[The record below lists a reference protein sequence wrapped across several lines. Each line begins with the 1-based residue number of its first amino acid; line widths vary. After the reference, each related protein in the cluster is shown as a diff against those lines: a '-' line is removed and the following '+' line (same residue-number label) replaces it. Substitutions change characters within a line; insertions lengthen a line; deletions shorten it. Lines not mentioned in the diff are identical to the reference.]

1 MLKILKILFIITGSF
16 LFADT
21 GSISGKVTGD
31 SMPLAGAN
39 VFLVGTSMGA
49 TTDSLGSYLIENV
62 PVGKYSLRADYIGY
76 ESSSMEIYVSA
87 SDVGSGDSGE
97 SSFTAKLGIEEDEET
112 DMVKGNQLV
121 GINFNLFSSALGLNE
136 VVVSAAKVQQKITEA
151 PSVIAVVNNRTI
163 RRRTGVD
170 DFNRLASFVK
180 GVDVI
185 YYGVQGAQI
194 NARGFDG
201 GYSTRFRQYTDGLY
215 IGEAVSGQVYSVISG
230 PPKEAISRIEVLF
243 GPQAALYGPDAS
255 QGLLNIIT
263 KTPKT
268 DDENEINFSVSNLDK
283 YRFGG
288 RFTKAYDKF
297 AFDISG
303 TATRAN
309 ELPYENTDTEN
320 PIWWELGG
328 DGEKS
333 YLNEDYYSPLE
344 LDRTQLRTTGYYYL
358 NSNSEVS
365 IFYNIIDGKGYA
377 MGSLGPIYNRD
388 MDQKQ
393 YGLKFNNRNH
403 ALRLTVIDQIADA
416 QFRSQLAIFQ
426 VSNRDA
432 NDKSLPWEEALDA
445 YDNDSTSY
453 WLKFNSRD
461 FIVDYQFNQRVSN
474 RIQLVSGLDY
484 EFKNPDTDRTA
495 IADKGEDPF
504 VGGLRGEDL
513 KEYRY
518 GIYGQFEYDL
528 LNNYSLTGS
537 IRFDGH
543 EFYGDKVS
551 PRIALV
557 KENFLNGSLKL
568 IAGTGFKAPTLM
580 ERNVF
585 SGTKSVFGGTVQ
597 QGYPVDWVANAI
609 AMGSS
614 EGFTLLEFKD
624 KDFDG
629 IYSESDSLL
638 NSNFIEPLKL
648 EELQSIELAYTG
660 IINSKNM
667 ISFNAYGGNYKNFK
681 GPLTLIGLT
690 GSGWNPYVDY
700 FTSPLEN
707 DEVRQIN
714 IGDKLISDEP
724 LPPWTY
730 FLTYQ
735 TLPIDVMFFGI
746 DGGWKHLGEKY
757 EIEMNFSYF
766 NDDDLNGKRDKGKK
780 YELVRDFPDS
790 SATNN
795 ADSIYSDYYDYRRI
809 YSNTSNLKGS
819 LVFSSLNT
827 FVEGLTTSLSLKWTK
842 PFDFVSG
849 DFEATAERE
858 GQFSQF
864 SGGTASWYINPG
876 QIGGGVYSDL
886 DMVYQLNDNVHFG
899 FSIKNIFESQGTTF
913 PLSPKIPRSFEFE
926 TGYRF

>member
-1 MLKILKILFIITGSF
+1 MLGLLSAQGGIITG
-16 LFADT
+16 
-21 GSISGKVTGD
+21 KVTDNNGE
-31 SMPLAGAN
+31 PLAGAN
-39 VFLVGTSMGA
+39 VFLTGTSMGA
-49 TTDSLGSYLIENV
+49 TTDSLGQYIISQI
-62 PVGKYSLRADYIGY
+62 PVGKYTISVGYIGY
-76 ESSSMEIYVSA
+76 ETSTLEVYVSA
-87 SDVGSGDSGE
+87 TDADSQDDTE
-97 SSFTAKLGIEEDEET
+97 TSFSSKLGLDEVDET
-112 DMVKGNQLV
+112 DEIVKGNQLKD
-121 GINFNLFSSALGLNE
+121 INFNLVSSAVGLNE
-136 VVVSAAKVQQKITEA
+136 IVVSAAKVQQKITEA

-201 GYSTRFRQYTDGLY
+201 AYSTRFRQYTDGLY

-230 PPKEAISRIEVLF
+230 PPKESISRIEVLF

-283 YRFGG
+283 YRIGG

-297 AFDISG
+297 AFDVSG
-303 TATRAN
+303 SATRAN
-309 ELPYENTDTEN
+309 ELPYNNSDTKN

-328 DGEKS
+328 DKL

-344 LDRTQLRTTGYYYL
+344 IDRTHVRTSGYYYI
-358 NSNSEVS
+358 NQNSEVS
-365 IFYNIIDGKGYA
+365 IFYNVIDGKGYA

-388 MDQKQ
+388 MDQKH
-393 YGLKFNNRNH
+393 YGLKFNNQNH

-426 VSNRDA
+426 VSNRNASDQ
-432 NDKSLPWEEALDA
+432 SLPWDETLDV
-445 YDNDSTSY
+445 YDNDSNSY

-461 FIVDYQFNQRVSN
+461 IIFDYQFNQRVSN

-518 GIYGQFEYDL
+518 GIYSQIEYDL

-551 PRIALV
+551 PRLALV
-557 KENFLNGSLKL
+557 YDNFMNGSLKL
-568 IAGTGFKAPTLM
+568 IAGTGFKAPTLL
-580 ERNVF
+580 ERNVL
-585 SGTKSVFGGTVQ
+585 SGTKSVFSGTVE
-597 QGYPVDWVANAI
+597 QGYPINWVANGI

-614 EGFTLLEFKD
+614 KGFTVLEFKD
-624 KDFDG
+624 KDGNG
-629 IYSESDSLL
+629 IYSENDSLM

-660 IINSKNM
+660 LFDKKNM
-667 ISFNAYGGNYKNFK
+667 ISFNAYGGKYKNFK
-681 GPLTLIGLT
+681 GPLRPIGLT

-700 FTSPLEN
+700 FFSDLEN

-714 IGDKLISDEP
+714 IGDNLTSDEP

-746 DGGWKHLGEKY
+746 DGGWKHLGSKY
-757 EIEMNFSYF
+757 EFEMNFSYF
-766 NDDDLNGKRDKGKK
+766 NDDDLNSKRDKGKK

-790 SATNN
+790 SITNN

-819 LVFSSLNT
+819 LVFTSLNT
-827 FVEGLTTSLSLKWTK
+827 FVENLTTSISLKWTK

-858 GQFSQF
+858 GLFSQF
-864 SGGTASWYINPG
+864 SGGTASWYVNPG
-876 QIGGGVYSDL
+876 QIGGGIYADI
-886 DMVYQLNDNVHFG
+886 DMVWVQDKIHYG
-899 FSIKNIFESQGTTF
+899 FSIKNIFESQTSTF

>member
-1 MLKILKILFIITGSF
+1 M
-16 LFADT
+16 FADT

-39 VFLVGTSMGA
+39 VYLSGTSMGA

-62 PVGKYSLRADYIGY
+62 PFGKYSLRADYIGY

-87 SDVGSGDSGE
+87 SDVGLDGSGE
-97 SSFTAKLGIEEDEET
+97 SSFTVKLGLEEDEAA

-151 PSVIAVVNNRTI
+151 PSVIAVVNNRNI
-163 RRRTGVD
+163 RRRTGID

-201 GYSTRFRQYTDGLY
+201 AYSTRFRQYTDGLY
-215 IGEAVSGQVYSVISG
+215 IGEAVSGQVYSIISG

-263 KTPKT
+263 KNPKD
-268 DDENEINFSVSNLDK
+268 DDENELNFSVSNLDK
-283 YRFGG
+283 YRVGG
-288 RFTKAYDKF
+288 RLTNTYEKF

-303 TATRAN
+303 NATRAN
-309 ELPYENTDTEN
+309 ELPYGNTESDN

-328 DGEKS
+328 ERLI
-333 YLNEDYYSPLE
+333 LNEDYYSPLE
-344 LDRTQLRTTGYYYL
+344 INRTQLRTTGYYYL
-358 NSNSEVS
+358 NRDSELS
-365 IFYNIIDGKGYA
+365 IFYNLIDGKGYA

-388 MDQKQ
+388 MGQNQ
-393 YGLKFNNRNH
+393 FGLKFNSNNH
-403 ALRLTVIDQIADA
+403 ALRLTVIDQVADA

-426 VSNRDA
+426 VSNRNED
-432 NDKSLPWEEALDA
+432 DKSLSWEETLKEYGKDG
-445 YDNDSTSY
+445 NGY

-461 FIVDYQFNQRVSN
+461 FIMDYQYNQRISN
-474 RIQLVSGLDY
+474 RIQLVGGFDY
-484 EFKNPDTDRTA
+484 ELKDPNTDRTS

-504 VGGLRGEDL
+504 VGGIRGKDL
-513 KEYRY
+513 DEYRY
-518 GIYGQFEYDL
+518 GIYGQIEYDF
-528 LNNYSLTGS
+528 LNNYLLTGS
-537 IRFDGH
+537 VRYDAH

-557 KENFLNGSLKL
+557 KENFFNGSIKL
-568 IAGTGFKAPTLM
+568 IAGTGFKAPTFL
-580 ERNVF
+580 ERNVLTGTKGVF
-585 SGTKSVFGGTVQ
+585 SGSVE
-597 QGYPVDWVANAI
+597 QGYPYDWVANGI

-614 EGFTLLEFKD
+614 EGFTVLEFKD

-629 IYSESDSLL
+629 VYSENDSLL
-638 NSNFIEPLKL
+638 NTKFIEPLKL
-648 EELQSIELAYTG
+648 EELQSVELAYTG
-660 IINSKNM
+660 LIDRKNM

-681 GPLTLIGLT
+681 GPLILIGLT
-690 GSGWNPYVDY
+690 GHGWNPYVDY

-714 IGDKLISDEP
+714 IGDDLISGES

-746 DGGWKHLGEKY
+746 DGGWKHLGEKF
-757 EIEMNFSYF
+757 EFEVNFSYF
-766 NDDDLNGKRDKGKK
+766 NDDDLNEKRDKGKK

-790 SATNN
+790 SATNI
-795 ADSIYSDYYDYRRI
+795 ADSIYSDYYDYSRI

-819 LVFSSLNT
+819 LVLTSVNT
-827 FVEGLTTSLSLKWTK
+827 FVEGLTTSILFKYTK